1 MSDKVVRNRIGIVLL
16 IIGGTLMIISSAIG
30 SIGIYETLYGLI
42 STEIPPNLAWTIPI
56 LRILIIIMRWIADLG
71 GGAVIVGAIFI
82 ALGSFRFGKWL
93 VGIGLTFGTLALII
107 WVISQIANNTNIISD
122 PQILSYLARLK
133 GFFTYNTGLQFGG
146 VTITIIG
153 RKLIKKPKKVKE
165 EIEEAE
171 GIEEKETV
179 ESITP
184 IPFQNIH
191 CANCGID
198 LPFNAEFCNE
208 CGHIIEKR

>member
-1 MSDKVVRNRIGIVLL
+1 MSDKVARNRIGIILL
-16 IIGGTLMIISSAIG
+16 IIGGILMIISSAIG

-42 STEIPPNLAWTIPI
+42 STEIPANLAWTIPI
-56 LRILIIIMRWIADLG
+56 LQVLITIMRWIADLG

-93 VGIGLTFGTLALII
+93 VGVGLTFGTLALII
-107 WVISQIANNTNIISD
+107 WVISQIANNTDIISD
-122 PQILSYLARLK
+122 PQILSYLANLK

-153 RKLIKKPKKVKE
+153 RKFIKKRKIKE
-165 EIEEAE
+165 EEFNVEDE
-171 GIEEKETV
+171 V

-184 IPFQNIH
+184 LPFQNIH
-191 CANCGID
+191 CPNCGID
-198 LPFNAEFCNE
+198 LPFNAEFCSE
-208 CGHIIEKR
+208 CGHTIEKDKNSL